1 MAVVQ
6 AATGRWSAAQPMPP
20 SNAITD
26 TPSAPRPPTHPA
38 TRPPRRSAD
47 VRTYTQ
53 AAAPKARPPSTN
65 QGPHRYRYQRL
76 MVRSAGSTATAP
88 ASTSTPPITNS
99 KPCHTS
105 NTAAPQPQQ
114 TNTRPVAVPHRRV
127 RPKPISAPMSFSAP
141 VTHSTTTNQV
151 TRSCASL
158 TSDGD
163 TVVRAPTVPPRAHTK
178 LGTANRSAHTVA
190 A

>member
-1 MAVVQ
+1 
-6 AATGRWSAAQPMPP
+6 MPP
-20 SNAITD
+20 SSAITD
-26 TPSAPRPPTHPA
+26 RPSAPRPPIDPA

-47 VRTYTQ
+47 VRTYTH

-76 MVRSAGSTATAP
+76 MVRNAGSMATTP
-88 ASTSTPPITNS
+88 VSTSRPPITNS

-114 TNTRPVAVPHRRV
+114 TNSRPVAVPHRRL
-127 RPKPISAPMSFSAP
+127 RPRPTSAPTTFSTP
-141 VTHSTTTNQV
+141 VIHSTTTNQV

-163 TVVRAPTVPPRAHTK
+163 TVVCAPTVLPRAQAK